1 MRKKHP
7 PLRTA
12 MKISEKTMRTK
23 IPVQFK
29 ILLFLL
35 DIALRLPISCNSSA
49 LLLRISAMLLRLCFG
64 EELGASSP
72 VGDKN
77 ASASPKFFSKK
88 ESVRGVR
95 TADPPAGFMRLALV
109 LFLLDALLSRR
120 LPGGIANGGCLNIGG
135 GGPIGLTPQGGG
147 NGGGGKPPDLGGNG
161 GGGKPPAL
169 GGNGGG
175 GGSIY
180 SISITSPSALVAP
193 SSWCDSSQYSLLN
206 SSSITGFCREDS
218 PASLSRYLP
227 FSAFS
232 GLFEED

>member
-1 MRKKHP
+1 
-7 PLRTA
+7 

-64 EELGASSP
+64 EELGASSL

-88 ESVRGVR
+88 ESVCGVR

-147 NGGGGKPPDLGGNG
+147 NGGGGKPP
-161 GGGKPPAL
+161 AL

-206 SSSITGFCREDS
+206 SSKSINSFSITGFCREDS

>member
-1 MRKKHP
+1 
-7 PLRTA
+7 

-64 EELGASSP
+64 EELGASSL

-88 ESVRGVR
+88 ESVCGVC
-95 TADPPAGFMRLALV
+95 TADPPVGLMRLAPVFL
-109 LFLLDALLSRR
+109 LLDALLSRR

-147 NGGGGKPPDLGGNG
+147 NGGGGKPP
-161 GGGKPPAL
+161 AL
-169 GGNGGG
+169 GGNGDG

-206 SSSITGFCREDS
+206 SSKSINSSSITRFCREDS

>member
-1 MRKKHP
+1 
-7 PLRTA
+7 

-64 EELGASSP
+64 EELGASSL

-88 ESVRGVR
+88 ESVCGVR

-147 NGGGGKPPDLGGNG
+147 NGGGG
-161 GGGKPPAL
+161 
-169 GGNGGG
+169 
-175 GGSIY
+175 GSIY

-193 SSWCDSSQYSLLN
+193 SSWCDSPQYSLLN
-206 SSSITGFCREDS
+206 SSKSINSSSITRFCREDS

>member
-64 EELGASSP
+64 EELGASSL

-88 ESVRGVR
+88 ESVCGVR

-147 NGGGGKPPDLGGNG
+147 NGGGGKPP
-161 GGGKPPAL
+161 AL

-206 SSSITGFCREDS
+206 SSKSINSSSITGFCREDS

>member
-64 EELGASSP
+64 EELGASSL

-88 ESVRGVR
+88 ESVCGVR

-120 LPGGIANGGCLNIGG
+120 PPGGIANGGCLNIGG
-135 GGPIGLTPQGGG
+135 GGPIGLTPQG
-147 NGGGGKPPDLGGNG
+147 GGNG

-206 SSSITGFCREDS
+206 SSKSINSSAITGFCREDS

>member
-1 MRKKHP
+1 
-7 PLRTA
+7 

-29 ILLFLL
+29 ILLFYWILL
-35 DIALRLPISCNSSA
+35 CACRFPAIHPLFCCASQ
-49 LLLRISAMLLRLCFG
+49 LCFCG
-64 EELGASSP
+64 F
-72 VGDKN
+72 
-77 ASASPKFFSKK
+77 ASAKNLGRLRWSVIKMLPHLRNFFKK
-88 ESVRGVR
+88 ESVCGVR

-147 NGGGGKPPDLGGNG
+147 NGGGGKPP
-161 GGGKPPAL
+161 AL

-206 SSSITGFCREDS
+206 SSKSINSSSITRFCREDS

>member
-23 IPVQFK
+23 FPVQFK

-64 EELGASSP
+64 EELGASSL

-88 ESVRGVR
+88 ESVCGVR

-147 NGGGGKPPDLGGNG
+147 NGGGGKPP
-161 GGGKPPAL
+161 AL

-180 SISITSPSALVAP
+180 SISITSPSAT
-193 SSWCDSSQYSLLN
+193 S
-206 SSSITGFCREDS
+206 
-218 PASLSRYLP
+218 
-227 FSAFS
+227 
-232 GLFEED
+232 